1 MNLPM
6 SSKYRGTPHEPVTD
20 ADREELTRR
29 LNQALED
36 GRFDPYDYRQ
46 LLDQV
51 YAANQLGDLVPIV
64 EQLPPLQTAGVPAT
78 IDRPVGRPGELSE
91 TKSAVPLARALVPI
105 GIGATLL
112 VVVLVVL
119 LVML

>member
-36 GRFDPYDYRQ
+36 GRQ

-78 IDRPVGRPGELSE
+78 IDRSIGRPGELSE